1 MVRLRELAARLRAT
15 DPTVVDGL
23 LAAVLVV
30 VEVGG
35 AYLVGRTTNE
45 PALTPFGV
53 VLLLAGTIPITWR
66 RRAPV
71 LVWAVIGAA
80 TGAYGIAPLPD
91 PVFVGA
97 FVSLY
102 TVVARRPPRVSVPI
116 GVLTAALWLLATAM
130 SRDSNVN
137 DYYPA
142 VVLAS
147 LAGALGVLSRTLERQ
162 RDEDARQA
170 VAEERARLAR
180 ELHDVVAHAVSMVV
194 VQAEAGAAA
203 HGPPDR
209 VEEAFDAIAD
219 TGRTALAELRRLLG
233 VLRSPGEAGP
243 RTPQPGVAQ
252 LEPLVESVR
261 RAGLSVDV
269 RVEGSGRP
277 LPPGVDLSAYRI
289 VQEALTNTVKH
300 AGPAR
305 ASVLL
310 RYGEHDLELEVVDDG
325 CGPRTGAAA
334 GHGLAG
340 MRERTALLGGQLDV
354 GPAAGGGFA
363 VRARLP
369 LEPTP

>member
-1 MVRLRELAARLRAT
+1 MVRLRDLAARLRAT
-15 DPTVVDGL
+15 EPTVLDGL

-35 AYLVGRTTNE
+35 AALIGRYTDE
-45 PALTPFGV
+45 PALTPLGV
-53 VLLLAGTIPITWR
+53 VLLLAGTVPVTWR

-71 LVWAVIGAA
+71 VVWAVVGLA
-80 TGAYGIAPLPD
+80 TGAYGVAELPD

-102 TVVARRPPRVSVPI
+102 TVVARCPPRVSVPI
-116 GVLTAALWLLATAM
+116 GVATAALWLLATAM
-130 SRDSNVN
+130 SGDSDLN

-147 LAGALGVLSRTLERQ
+147 LAGALGVLARTLERSRQ
-162 RDEDARQA
+162 EEARRA

-203 HGPPDR
+203 GPAGR
-209 VEEAFDAIAD
+209 VEEAFDAIAG

-243 RTPQPGVAQ
+243 REPQPGVAQ

-261 RAGLSVDV
+261 RAGLPVEV
-269 RVEGSGRP
+269 RVEGPDRP

-289 VQEALTNTVKH
+289 VQEALTNSVKH

-310 RYGEHDLELEVVDDG
+310 RYGERELELEVTDDG
-325 CGPRTGAAA
+325 CGPRAGAPS

-340 MRERTALLGGQLDV
+340 MRERTALLGGELDA
-354 GPAAGGGFA
+354 GPAPGGGFA

-369 LEPTP
+369 LEPSR